1 MLLGAFAALSCVIG
15 VAVCFL
21 SGAFGT
27 ASWMWMLPVTVL
39 GCLLAMIG
47 LMFGFLM
54 YLCKRVDQDVP
65 QEEDDKL
72 YRVVTNLVIQ
82 SVLPIL
88 RIHVKMSG
96 LEKMPKEGRFLLIA
110 NHTDNSDP
118 IILLY
123 CLAKYQLAF
132 ISKRENRDMFV
143 IGPMMHRLQCQL
155 INRENDREALKTIL
169 KCIQILKE
177 DKASVAVFP
186 EGGIDDD
193 LLLHKFKPGVFKIAQ
208 KANVPIVVCTLKN
221 TKQIFRN
228 LRKLKKTDVELHLV
242 DVIPAEELKG
252 KNTVEIGEMV
262 YEMMIA
268 DMGEAF
274 RYIQPENNEST

>member
-1 MLLGAFAALSCVIG
+1 MLLGTLVALSLIVGAAVCFATGAFAASAWI
-15 VAVCFL
+15 
-21 SGAFGT
+21 
-27 ASWMWMLPVTVL
+27 WMLPAVTL
-39 GCLLAMIG
+39 GCLLVLLGSA
-47 LMFGFLM
+47 FGFLM

-65 QEEDDKL
+65 QEEDDKF
-72 YRVVTNLVIQ
+72 YRIVANLIIE
-82 SVLPIL
+82 SALPVL

-132 ISKRENRDMFV
+132 VSKRENRDMFV
-143 IGPMMHRLQCQL
+143 IGPMMHKLQCQL

-169 KCIQILKE
+169 RCIQILKE

-221 TKQIFRN
+221 TKVVVKN
-228 LRKLKKTDVELHLV
+228 LMKWKRSDVEMKVL
-242 DVIPAEELKG
+242 DVIPVEEIKG
-252 KNTVEIGEMV
+252 VTTVDIAQRC
-262 YEMMIA
+262 YEMMA
-268 DMGEAF
+268 EDLGPDLVAK
-274 RYIQPENNEST
+274 

>member
-1 MLLGAFAALSCVIG
+1 MLLGAFAALSLIIG
-15 VAVCFL
+15 VVVCLAENAFAA
-21 SGAFGT
+21 GA
-27 ASWMWMLPVTVL
+27 WIWMLPVTAI
-39 GCLLAMIG
+39 GSLLALIL
-47 LMFGFLM
+47 LMFLFLM

-65 QEEDDKL
+65 QEDDDRL
-72 YRVVTNLVIQ
+72 YRIVANLIVE
-82 SVLPIL
+82 SVLPLL
-88 RIHVKMSG
+88 RIHVKKSG
-96 LEKMPKEGRFLLIA
+96 LEKMPKDGRFLLIA

-143 IGPMMHRLQCQL
+143 IGPMMHKLQCQL

-169 KCIQILKE
+169 RCIQILKE

-221 TKQIFRN
+221 TQVVVKN
-228 LRKLKKTDVELHLV
+228 LMKWKRSDVEMKVLE
-242 DVIPAEELKG
+242 VIPAEEIKG
-252 KNTVEIGEMV
+252 ITTVD
-262 YEMMIA
+262 IA
-268 DMGEAF
+268 ERCYKLMAEDLG
-274 RYIQPENNEST
+274 PELVAN